1 MRLDNFVRL
10 FRNRNAAMVDL
21 NDKATGGSPH
31 GEEVT
36 AMGLKSF
43 EQHRE
48 SLRDGREVYFDGER
62 VADVTT
68 HPVLGVGMS
77 FAGIDYKLAED
88 PEHRGLAV
96 CTDPR
101 TQEEYSRFYKI
112 PETTEDLLKR
122 RELIAA
128 GSRVTGGPPLIKEI
142 GTDALFALH
151 IVADHMDKH
160 VGTSCLPKVRK
171 YYEAC
176 RAQDLGFAV
185 AQTDVKGDRSRR
197 PSEQHNPDV
206 YVRVVERSKD
216 GIVVRGAKAHTTA
229 SPFANELIVL
239 PTRAMA
245 EADADYAVGF
255 AIPVATPGLKL
266 IAGVSSHPGDNRFD
280 YPVTTDLKMVDT
292 VTVFDNVFVPWERV
306 FVCGEWQYAGALAN
320 TFVEFH
326 RFTAA
331 SYKLPMCELFIG
343 AAQLIAEYNG
353 VANVTHVR
361 DKIME
366 LIAWTETTRGLLV
379 AAAMEHKVVPPGVAR
394 PSITLTNIAKHHFA
408 RNYHTMVQNLQDI
421 AGGLLVTA
429 PFRRDWEN
437 EATRSYLDH
446 YLGGVEGVSGVQRTR
461 AMKLIRD
468 IAASGFGGY
477 QEILSIHAEGSLA
490 AQRITILRDY
500 DVKRC
505 VEIAKTYLKD

>member
-1 MRLDNFVRL
+1 
-10 FRNRNAAMVDL
+10 
-21 NDKATGGSPH
+21 
-31 GEEVT
+31 
-36 AMGLKSF
+36 MGLKTF

-68 HPVLGVGMS
+68 HPVLGVGMA
-77 FAGIDYKLAED
+77 FAAIDYRLAED
-88 PEHRGLAV
+88 PEHRDLAV
-96 CTDPR
+96 LTDPK
-101 TQEEYSRFYKI
+101 TGEEFSRFYKI
-112 PETTEDLLKR
+112 PKSAEDLLKR

-128 GSRVTGGPPLIKEI
+128 GSRVSGGPPLIKEI

-151 IVADHMDKH
+151 IVADHMDRNI
-160 VGTSCLPKVRK
+160 GTSCLAKIRN
-171 YYEAC
+171 YYQEC
-176 RAQDLGFAV
+176 REKDFGFAV
-185 AQTDVKGDRSRR
+185 AQTDVKGDRSKR

-206 YVRVVERSKD
+206 YVRVVDRRED

-245 EADADYAVGF
+245 ESDADYAVSF
-255 AIPVATPGLKL
+255 AIPLATPGLKL
-266 IAGVSSHPGDNRFD
+266 IAGISSRPVENRFD
-280 YPVTTDLKMVDT
+280 HPVTSDLKMVDT
-292 VTVFDNVFVPWERV
+292 VTIFDDVFVPWERV
-306 FVCGEWQYAGALAN
+306 FLCGEWRYAGALAN

-343 AAQLIAEYNG
+343 AARLIAEYNG
-353 VANVTHVR
+353 VSNVTHVR
-361 DKIME
+361 DKITE
-366 LIAWTETTRGLLV
+366 LIAWTETTRGLLI
-379 AAAMEHKVVPPGVAR
+379 AASIEHKTVPPGIAV
-394 PSITLTNIAKHHFA
+394 PNVILTNIAKHHFA
-408 RNYHTMVQNLQDI
+408 RNYHMMVQNLQDI

-429 PFRRDWEN
+429 PHREDWEN
-437 EATRSYLDH
+437 EETRGYLDH
-446 YLGGVEGVSGVQRTR
+446 YLGGVEGVSGTRRAR

-490 AQRITILRDY
+490 AQRITIFRDY
-500 DVKRC
+500 DVNRC
-505 VEIAKTYLKD
+505 VEIVRRYLED